1 MNKESEIQ
9 VEKTGDYLVARL
21 SGALNSSLGERLLAQ
36 LKTQLER
43 SHEVILDLTGVDYL
57 DSAGLGALVSI
68 QMSTKRRGYN
78 CILTGLQGAPLEVM
92 KSSQL
97 LKIFQVQD
105 SVEAALE
112 QLGKSE

>member
-1 MNKESEIQ
+1 MNAESGIE
-9 VEKTGDYLVARL
+9 VEKVGGCLVARL
-21 SGALNSSLGERLLAQ
+21 SGALNSLLGERLLGEI
-36 LKTQLER
+36 KTQLES
-43 SHEVILDLTGVDYL
+43 SHDVIVDLAGVGYL

-68 QMSTKRRGYN
+68 QMSTKRKGYT

-97 LKIFQVQD
+97 LKIFQAQD

-112 QLGKSE
+112 QIRNPQ